1 MKKNCVII
9 GCGWLGQPLGVEIAK
24 LGYNVFGGTR
34 NAEKINELSQ
44 LGINGFKIDFNE
56 QEISLDLSSEQIQ
69 TTSLVVFSVPPTG
82 FSNYGEALL
91 TIAKLFPHE
100 AHLLFTSS
108 TGVYKEAN
116 EIVDESSALD
126 ENHAVTKAETL
137 LLNNF
142 KERLT
147 ILRLAGLIGENRHPV
162 KYFLNKQD
170 IPNGL
175 APVNL
180 IQLTDVIQAFLTIIQ
195 EKKVNQIYTICS
207 PQHPSRMD
215 YYSEIAKQKF
225 GVELSFLSEGNGKI
239 IDGSKIVKESGFQYN
254 TSIFEV

>member
-56 QEISLDLSSEQIQ
+56 QEISLDLSSEQIE

-91 TIAKLFPHE
+91 TIAKLFPQE

-108 TGVYKEAN
+108 TGVYKESN
-116 EIVDESSALD
+116 EIIDESSALD

-162 KYFLNKQD
+162 KYFLNKQE

-180 IQLTDVIQAFLTIIQ
+180 IQLPDVIQAFLTVIQ
-195 EKKVNQIYTICS
+195 EKKVNQIYNICS

-215 YYSEIAKQKF
+215 YYGEIAQKKF
-225 GVELSFLSEGNGKI
+225 EVELSFLSEGNGKI

>member
-9 GCGWLGQPLGVEIAK
+9 GCGWLGQPLGSEIAK
-24 LGYNVFGGTR
+24 LGFTVYGGTR
-34 NAEKINELSQ
+34 NAEKIKVLSQ
-44 LGINGFKIDFNE
+44 QGINGFKIDFNE

-69 TTSLVVFSVPPTG
+69 NTSLVIFSIPPTG
-82 FSNYGEALL
+82 FSNYAESLS
-91 TIAKLFPHE
+91 TIANLFSQE
-100 AHLLFTSS
+100 THLLFASS
-108 TGVYKEAN
+108 TGVYKEVN
-116 EIVDESSALD
+116 EIVNENSALD
-126 ENHAVTKAETL
+126 ENHAVTKAEIL
-137 LLNNF
+137 LQNNF
-142 KERLT
+142 KGRLT

-180 IQLTDVIQAFLTIIQ
+180 IQLTDVIPAFLTVIQ
-195 EKKVNQIYTICS
+195 EKKVNQIYNICS

-215 YYSEIAKQKF
+215 YYGEIAIQKF
-225 GVELSFLSEGNGKI
+225 GAQLSFLIEGNGKI

>member
-9 GCGWLGQPLGVEIAK
+9 GCGWLGQPLGNEIAK
-24 LGYNVFGGTR
+24 LGFTVYGGTR
-34 NAEKINELSQ
+34 NAEKINVLSQ
-44 LGINGFKIDFNE
+44 QGINGFKIDFNE
-56 QEISLDLSSEQIQ
+56 QEISLALSSEQIQ
-69 TTSLVVFSVPPTG
+69 DTSLLIFSIPPTG
-82 FSNYGEALL
+82 FSDYGKSLL
-91 TIAKLFPHE
+91 EIARIFPE
-100 AHLLFTSS
+100 ETHLIFTSS
-108 TGVYKEAN
+108 TRVYKEVTEFVN
-116 EIVDESSALD
+116 ENSALN
-126 ENHAVTKAETL
+126 ENHAVTQAEIL
-137 LLNNF
+137 LQNNF

-162 KYFLNKQD
+162 KYFLNKKD

-180 IQLTDVIQAFLTIIQ
+180 IQLKDVIQAFLSAIQ
-195 EKKVNQIYTICS
+195 EKKVNQIYNVCS

-215 YYSEIAKQKF
+215 YYGEIAIQKF
-225 GVELSFLSEGNGKI
+225 GAQLSFLIEGNVKI